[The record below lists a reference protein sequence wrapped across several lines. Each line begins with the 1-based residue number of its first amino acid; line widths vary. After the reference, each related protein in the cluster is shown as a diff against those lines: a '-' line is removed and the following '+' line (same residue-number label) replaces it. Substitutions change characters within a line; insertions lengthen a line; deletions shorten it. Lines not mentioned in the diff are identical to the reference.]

1 MAPELFQDGGVYSY
15 QSDFWSL
22 GCILLELAT
31 GKPPFYSN
39 TLKDLIQQMRVQE
52 VPVVKHFS
60 PEFNDLVLKIL
71 QKDPVNR
78 IWWDELKKH
87 PWWTT
92 PVKDDNSE
100 GKPPQLPSGGSAG
113 SPEGPYSFDNLKTQT
128 YSFTKR
134 LYQPQL

>member
-1 MAPELFQDGGVYSY
+1 M
-15 QSDFWSL
+15 
-22 GCILLELAT
+22 
-31 GKPPFYSN
+31 
-39 TLKDLIQQMRVQE
+39 
-52 VPVVKHFS
+52 VKQFS

-87 PWWTT
+87 SWWTT
-92 PVKDDNSE
+92 PVKDDSSE
-100 GKPPQLPSGGSAG
+100 SKAAQSTGASSGQ
-113 SPEGPYSFDNLKTQT
+113 PEGPYSFDNLKKQT